1 MDDYSWVNGS
11 PAKTPSGPRLCGPMS
26 PGWHT
31 TWRWHW
37 HGHSNH
43 PDLSW
48 GSLIQ
53 ALASTQLHPLNFL
66 VSQYTATQ
74 LCCWVH
80 TSCGSGCWMVDVSVR
95 GMVPQK
101 HQQRSSGAASRRHL
115 FPAQH
120 SHTTNQKFSAY
131 PGLLPPHSCQLAP
144 ANNLIKHFLTEII
157 IQL

>member
-1 MDDYSWVNGS
+1 M
-11 PAKTPSGPRLCGPMS
+11 PRLCGPVS

-53 ALASTQLHPLNFL
+53 ALASTQHHPLNFL

-80 TSCGSGCWMVDVSVR
+80 TSCGSGCWMVDVSLR
-95 GMVPQK
+95 RMESSHLQVPQK
-101 HQQRSSGAASRRHL
+101 HQQRSSGAASRPHL

-131 PGLLPPHSCQLAP
+131 PGSLPLHSCQLAP
-144 ANNLIKHFLTEII
+144 ANKLIKHFLTMK
-157 IQL
+157 

>member
-1 MDDYSWVNGS
+1 MDYYCWVNGS

-31 TWRWHW
+31 TWHW

-53 ALASTQLHPLNFL
+53 ALASTQHHPLNFL

-95 GMVPQK
+95 GMESSQLQVLQK
-101 HQQRSSGAASRRHL
+101 HQQPGSQAAEQCSVSKRTCSQPNILTQLTKSSQLTLACSL
-115 FPAQH
+115 YTVV
-120 SHTTNQKFSAY
+120 S
-131 PGLLPPHSCQLAP
+131 LLPPT
-144 ANNLIKHFLTEII
+144 N
-157 IQL
+157 

>member
-1 MDDYSWVNGS
+1 MQWL
-11 PAKTPSGPRLCGPMS
+11 PSQDPQCAQAVWSVS

-31 TWRWHW
+31 TWRWHGHW
-37 HGHSNH
+37 HSNH

-80 TSCGSGCWMVDVSVR
+80 TSCGSGCWMLDVFVR
-95 GMVPQK
+95 GMESSQLQAGCRFNRSISARQQSSVQAALVP
-101 HQQRSSGAASRRHL
+101 S
-115 FPAQH
+115 PAF
-120 SHTTNQKFSAY
+120 SHN
-131 PGLLPPHSCQLAP
+131 
-144 ANNLIKHFLTEII
+144 
-157 IQL
+157 